1 MAIMG
6 RPATPWHLWVIGILA
21 LLWNSFGAYD
31 YLMTMTRNEAYMS
44 AFTPAQLE
52 YFYGFP
58 AWMEAF
64 WAVGVWCAFLGAVLL
79 VLRSR
84 WALHAFVLGL
94 VSAVNLAMFLGEEAD
109 MSSGA
114 FYGFLAGFG
123 WVATFVGTHYLFER
137 KSFKLFLINAG
148 YSVVALTIMGLI
160 IGAWR

>member
-1 MAIMG
+1 MDALNIWAVLVSALSTFLIG
-6 RPATPWHLWVIGILA
+6 GLWYSPAL
-21 LLWNSFGAYD
+21 FGK
-31 YLMTMTRNEAYMS
+31 
-44 AFTPAQLE
+44 
-52 YFYGFP
+52 
-58 AWMEAF
+58 AWMKENNFTEEDMKKGNMAKIF
-64 WAVGVWCAFLGAVLL
+64 GL
-79 VLRSR
+79 
-84 WALHAFVLGL
+84 AFVLGL

>member
-1 MAIMG
+1 MDALNIWAVLVSALSTFLIG
-6 RPATPWHLWVIGILA
+6 GLWYSPAL
-21 LLWNSFGAYD
+21 FGK
-31 YLMTMTRNEAYMS
+31 
-44 AFTPAQLE
+44 
-52 YFYGFP
+52 
-58 AWMEAF
+58 AWMKENNLTEDDLKKGNMAKIF
-64 WAVGVWCAFLGAVLL
+64 GL
-79 VLRSR
+79 
-84 WALHAFVLGL
+84 AFVLGL